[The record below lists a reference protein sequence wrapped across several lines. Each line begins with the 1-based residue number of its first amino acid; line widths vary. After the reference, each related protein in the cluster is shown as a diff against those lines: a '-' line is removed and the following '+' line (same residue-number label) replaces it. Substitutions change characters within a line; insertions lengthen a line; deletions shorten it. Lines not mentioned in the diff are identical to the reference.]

1 MSSSETP
8 PPGPEETPQASDS
21 PQEPATADY
30 ADVPSDGHPQGMR
43 RKLPFWKRIGGDG
56 LIISVAFH
64 GGLLLLFAA
73 WVIVTITDEAK
84 TDPETFATG
93 SGGGSKGE
101 RARVYEHKMQPRN
114 VQNLARTSAR
124 ITSKSATASV
134 ALPDLPT
141 TSAPSLMAGLAGGGS
156 SKGFGGGSGG
166 GIGAGKGVGVGN
178 ARNFVGVF
186 GSKFAVNGLMGTFYD
201 IKQTRQKRP
210 TDAAPQGAG
219 IGPYREAVRDF
230 LNAGW
235 NPSKFS
241 RYYEAPE
248 PLYASQLF
256 IPSRSAN
263 AAPEAFG
270 VAKEVQPS
278 RWVVHYKGTVRA
290 PQTGTFR
297 FVGSGDDWLL
307 VRWNRRIA
315 LDDGYEHFLVGRDG
329 NYRDFNQVVTDEFRF
344 NRAPGGLARLRA
356 GPWLTVRKGETIPI
370 EILIG
375 ETPGGVFDVY
385 LTIEVAKPQRV
396 QNKFVGEGTLKL
408 FRVTNDP
415 IPEELTNPPQGQPRN
430 RIPNFDWQAEGWI
443 FEAVRAGASR

>member
-1 MSSSETP
+1 MDPRSDNPDMPTP
-8 PPGPEETPQASDS
+8 PQGAGVPLSSA
-21 PQEPATADY
+21 EPAYAHY

-56 LIISVAFH
+56 LVISVAFH

-186 GSKFAVNGLMGTFYD
+186 GSKMGTVGLVGTFYD
-201 IKQTRQKRP
+201 FKQTRTGRP
-210 TDAAPQGAG
+210 TDMM
-219 IGPYREAVRDF
+219 GPRPEQMHPDNNPAIALYVGRVREF
-230 LNAGW
+230 LNKDMSTSSLS
-235 NPSKFS
+235 NVF
-241 RYYEAPE
+241 RAPDN
-248 PLYASQLF
+248 LIASQIF
-256 IPSRSAN
+256 IPPRSATS
-263 AAPEAFG
+263 APVAYG
-270 VAKEVQPS
+270 VGDQVRPS
-278 RWVVHYKGTVRA
+278 RWIAHYRGSVRA
-290 PQTGTFR
+290 PQSGKFR
-297 FVGSGDDWLL
+297 FVGSGDDILV
-307 VRWNRRIA
+307 VRWDRKYA
-315 LDDGYEHFLVGRDG
+315 LDSGYGQYVVGMD
-329 NYRDFNQVVTDEFRF
+329 NIYRDFG
-344 NRAPGGLARLRA
+344 NRKYSDVHPSTLGRPMQA
-356 GPWLTVRKGETIPI
+356 GPWLTITRGKEYPI
-370 EILIG
+370 EIMIG
-375 ETPGGVFDVY
+375 ETPGGTFYAV
-385 LTIEVAKPQRV
+385 LCIEAQGPDGK
-396 QNKFVGEGTLKL
+396 GTGLKL
-408 FRVTNDP
+408 LRFSNT
-415 IPEELTNPPQGQPRN
+415 ELPQEIANGNP
-430 RIPNFDWQAEGWI
+430 RIPNVDMQAEGWI
-443 FEAVRAGASR
+443 FEATRGGVAR